1 MSKTPSCI
9 ALMALL
15 LSFLP
20 GFVVCDAI
28 SDAVQAFDILP
39 LCWQGCLNAD
49 APVTEENFGAL
60 CKSWISIDMKNVTV
74 CMTKCPTPAASDLTT
89 ITKTWEN
96 ATSLI
101 SSGCQQAFVAGEVG
115 QKLLAESVKQ
125 LDPCYITCLNSVNGG
140 SGSNVTLGTLDA
152 YCEFGMDPAKAVPV
166 LKPCVK
172 QTCNST
178 LSAEFDAMVSNIP
191 TGVQTD
197 APNPMVLICAELK
210 RSLVTGSVSATA
222 TSSIASPS
230 AETSASPTPAAVTK
244 ILSSSVGAVAGNLLT
259 SVKSAQ
265 VAVPSTSPI
274 GQSIHHIAIL
284 IPTASHTML
293 TSSLASLILAA
304 AVFAVPQEGGA
315 APEAGAPAPAGE
327 VTTNNE
333 SVTRASEDAAKEG
346 AAKEATAGGA
356 APAQIDL
363 TVLNFALTLEH
374 LEATYYQLGLA
385 KFGPEQFNSIGLP
398 SFVLEQFNTI
408 AADEAIHVTFLQ
420 NAIAATFGVN
430 MAVPKC
436 TYNFDG
442 ALANIQSFITFASI
456 LEKTGV
462 QAYDGGLKLIV
473 NNDIKTAAATIAT
486 VEGRH
491 SSFLNLLTGAGPA
504 PGPFDTPLGIR
515 PIISIAAGLIKECPY
530 KLPATPFPA
539 LSTTNGRGLTS
550 GTPVTGDATIPLM
563 FTGSMEMT
571 KGAAEG
577 MSCNWVFGVEPQVR
591 TPIEMGAEGP
601 SCRVPTQIEKA
612 AFTQAIVFVVNQQRD
627 VTLDDDKNVVAGPA
641 TIFVGNPTG
650 GISSNSGVTRT
661 GETGIR
667 QGESRAVGGEVVR
680 GESTNSR
687 VEGGSVE
694 TNRGQTGINSEG
706 GSRTV
711 EQRIGGESERIGS
724 GSGSIGSQSGSRT
737 IGGNGEI
744 IRVVGGSEGR
754 SRNSQ
759 GGIFNGGSIFESSS
773 NQRGRGGRII
783 NEGSVGL
790 GGSEYDT
797 VVVVVK
803 DSEVAMGDGSIG
815 GISAVYAKDSVK
827 DAAAS
832 SAFTSNLSALLA
844 AAIVVFGF

>member
-1 MSKTPSCI
+1 
-9 ALMALL
+9 
-15 LSFLP
+15 
-20 GFVVCDAI
+20 
-28 SDAVQAFDILP
+28 
-39 LCWQGCLNAD
+39 
-49 APVTEENFGAL
+49 
-60 CKSWISIDMKNVTV
+60 
-74 CMTKCPTPAASDLTT
+74 
-89 ITKTWEN
+89 
-96 ATSLI
+96 
-101 SSGCQQAFVAGEVG
+101 
-115 QKLLAESVKQ
+115 
-125 LDPCYITCLNSVNGG
+125 
-140 SGSNVTLGTLDA
+140 
-152 YCEFGMDPAKAVPV
+152 
-166 LKPCVK
+166 
-172 QTCNST
+172 
-178 LSAEFDAMVSNIP
+178 
-191 TGVQTD
+191 
-197 APNPMVLICAELK
+197 
-210 RSLVTGSVSATA
+210 
-222 TSSIASPS
+222 
-230 AETSASPTPAAVTK
+230 
-244 ILSSSVGAVAGNLLT
+244 
-259 SVKSAQ
+259 
-265 VAVPSTSPI
+265 
-274 GQSIHHIAIL
+274 
-284 IPTASHTML
+284 ML
-293 TSSLASLILAA
+293 TSTLASLILAA

-315 APEAGAPAPAGE
+315 APEGGAPAPAGE
-327 VTTNNE
+327 ASTTNSE
-333 SVTRASEDAAKEG
+333 SRASEGAANEG
-346 AAKEATAGGA
+346 AAREGGAKEATAGGA

-385 KFGPEQFNSIGLP
+385 KFGPEQFSSIGLP
-398 SFVLEQFNTI
+398 GFVLEQFNTI

-539 LSTTNGRGLTS
+539 LSTVNGRGLTS

-571 KGAAEG
+571 RAAAEG

-591 TPIEMGAEGP
+591 TPIEMGPEGP
-601 SCRVPTQIEKA
+601 SCKVPTQIEKA
-612 AFTQAIVFVVNQQRD
+612 AFTQAIMFVVNQQRD

-650 GISSNSGVTRT
+650 GLPSNSRGGEGGVRT
-661 GETGIR
+661 AETGIR

-680 GESTNSR
+680 GESTTRTEGSEVIRGESR
-687 VEGGSVE
+687 TEGGSGEVIRGE
-694 TNRGQTGINSEG
+694 SNSRIGEGNGEIIRGESNSRIGEGNGEIIRSESGSNRGEREPIRESGTIIGERIGSEG
-706 GSRTV
+706 GSRTI
-711 EQRIGGESERIGS
+711 ERIGGES
-724 GSGSIGSQSGSRT
+724 GSR
-737 IGGNGEI
+737 GSNGEI
-744 IRVVGGSEGR
+744 IRVIGGSEGR
-754 SRNSQ
+754 SRNSE
-759 GGIFNGGSIFESSS
+759 GGIFNSGSIFES

-790 GGSEYDT
+790 SGSEYDT

-827 DAAAS
+827 AAVSSAS
-832 SAFTSNLSALLA
+832 SSFAALALTA
-844 AAIVVFGF
+844 AVLVFGF

>member
-1 MSKTPSCI
+1 
-9 ALMALL
+9 
-15 LSFLP
+15 
-20 GFVVCDAI
+20 
-28 SDAVQAFDILP
+28 
-39 LCWQGCLNAD
+39 
-49 APVTEENFGAL
+49 
-60 CKSWISIDMKNVTV
+60 
-74 CMTKCPTPAASDLTT
+74 
-89 ITKTWEN
+89 
-96 ATSLI
+96 
-101 SSGCQQAFVAGEVG
+101 
-115 QKLLAESVKQ
+115 
-125 LDPCYITCLNSVNGG
+125 
-140 SGSNVTLGTLDA
+140 
-152 YCEFGMDPAKAVPV
+152 
-166 LKPCVK
+166 
-172 QTCNST
+172 
-178 LSAEFDAMVSNIP
+178 
-191 TGVQTD
+191 
-197 APNPMVLICAELK
+197 
-210 RSLVTGSVSATA
+210 
-222 TSSIASPS
+222 
-230 AETSASPTPAAVTK
+230 
-244 ILSSSVGAVAGNLLT
+244 
-259 SVKSAQ
+259 
-265 VAVPSTSPI
+265 
-274 GQSIHHIAIL
+274 
-284 IPTASHTML
+284 ML
-293 TSSLASLILAA
+293 TSTLASLILAA

-315 APEAGAPAPAGE
+315 APEGGAPAPAGE
-327 VTTNNE
+327 ASTTNSE
-333 SVTRASEDAAKEG
+333 SRASEGAANEG
-346 AAKEATAGGA
+346 AAREGGAKEATAGGA

-385 KFGPEQFNSIGLP
+385 KFGPEQFSSIGLP
-398 SFVLEQFNTI
+398 GFVLEQFNTI

-539 LSTTNGRGLTS
+539 LSTVNGRGLTS

-571 KGAAEG
+571 RAAAEG

-591 TPIEMGAEGP
+591 TPIEMGPEGP
-601 SCRVPTQIEKA
+601 SCKVPTQIEKA
-612 AFTQAIVFVVNQQRD
+612 AFTQAIMFVVNQQRD

-650 GISSNSGVTRT
+650 GLPSNSRGGEGGVRT
-661 GETGIR
+661 AETGIR

-680 GESTNSR
+680 GESTTRTEGGEVIRGESR
-687 VEGGSVE
+687 TEGGSGEVIRGE
-694 TNRGQTGINSEG
+694 SNSRIGEGNGEIIRGESGSNRGEREPIRESGTIIGERIGSEG
-706 GSRTV
+706 GSRTI
-711 EQRIGGESERIGS
+711 ERIGGES
-724 GSGSIGSQSGSRT
+724 GSR
-737 IGGNGEI
+737 GSNGEI
-744 IRVVGGSEGR
+744 IRVIGGSEGR
-754 SRNSQ
+754 SRNSE
-759 GGIFNGGSIFESSS
+759 GGIFNSGSIFES

-790 GGSEYDT
+790 SGSEYDT

-827 DAAAS
+827 AAVSSAS
-832 SAFTSNLSALLA
+832 SSFAALALTA
-844 AAIVVFGF
+844 AVLVFGF

>member
-1 MSKTPSCI
+1 
-9 ALMALL
+9 
-15 LSFLP
+15 
-20 GFVVCDAI
+20 
-28 SDAVQAFDILP
+28 
-39 LCWQGCLNAD
+39 
-49 APVTEENFGAL
+49 
-60 CKSWISIDMKNVTV
+60 
-74 CMTKCPTPAASDLTT
+74 
-89 ITKTWEN
+89 
-96 ATSLI
+96 
-101 SSGCQQAFVAGEVG
+101 
-115 QKLLAESVKQ
+115 
-125 LDPCYITCLNSVNGG
+125 
-140 SGSNVTLGTLDA
+140 
-152 YCEFGMDPAKAVPV
+152 
-166 LKPCVK
+166 
-172 QTCNST
+172 
-178 LSAEFDAMVSNIP
+178 
-191 TGVQTD
+191 
-197 APNPMVLICAELK
+197 
-210 RSLVTGSVSATA
+210 
-222 TSSIASPS
+222 
-230 AETSASPTPAAVTK
+230 
-244 ILSSSVGAVAGNLLT
+244 
-259 SVKSAQ
+259 
-265 VAVPSTSPI
+265 
-274 GQSIHHIAIL
+274 
-284 IPTASHTML
+284 ML
-293 TSSLASLILAA
+293 TSTLASLILAA
-304 AVFAVPQEGGA
+304 AVFAVPQEGAAAPEGA
-315 APEAGAPAPAGE
+315 APAAAGE
-327 VTTNNE
+327 ATTANSE
-333 SVTRASEDAAKEG
+333 TRASEGAAKEG

-398 SFVLEQFNTI
+398 AFVLEQFNTI

-473 NNDIKTAAATIAT
+473 NNDVKTAAATIAT

-515 PIISIAAGLIKECPY
+515 PVISIAAGLIKECPY
-530 KLPATPFPA
+530 TLPATPFPA
-539 LSTTNGRGLTS
+539 LSTVNGRGLTS

-571 KGAAEG
+571 KSAAEG

-591 TPIEMGAEGP
+591 TPIEMGPEGP
-601 SCRVPTQIEKA
+601 SCKVPTQIEKA
-612 AFTQAIVFVVNQQRD
+612 AFTQAIMFVVNQQRD

-650 GISSNSGVTRT
+650 GISSNSGGART

-667 QGESRAVGGEVVR
+667 QGESRAVGGGEVVR
-680 GESTNSR
+680 GSESTTSRTESGGVIRGESNSPISGGNGEVIRGSESNSR
-687 VEGGSVE
+687 IGGGSGEIIRE
-694 TNRGQTGINSEG
+694 TGSNGPIRESGTIIGEGIGSES
-706 GSRTV
+706 GSRTI
-711 EQRIGGESERIGS
+711 EQIGGIRGESGSRTIERIGS
-724 GSGSIGSQSGSRT
+724 GSVSSGS
-737 IGGNGEI
+737 NGEI
-744 IRVVGGSEGR
+744 IRVIGGSQGS

-759 GGIFNGGSIFESSS
+759 GGIFNSGSIFESS
-773 NQRGRGGRII
+773 NQRGSSRGRII

-790 GGSEYDT
+790 NGDEYDT

-827 DAAAS
+827 DAAVSSAS
-832 SAFTSNLSALLA
+832 SSFAALALTA
-844 AAIVVFGF
+844 AVLVFGF

>member
-1 MSKTPSCI
+1 M
-9 ALMALL
+9 
-15 LSFLP
+15 
-20 GFVVCDAI
+20 
-28 SDAVQAFDILP
+28 
-39 LCWQGCLNAD
+39 W
-49 APVTEENFGAL
+49 
-60 CKSWISIDMKNVTV
+60 
-74 CMTKCPTPAASDLTT
+74 
-89 ITKTWEN
+89 
-96 ATSLI
+96 TSLAN
-101 SSGCQQAFVAGEVG
+101 AF
-115 QKLLAESVKQ
+115 
-125 LDPCYITCLNSVNGG
+125 P
-140 SGSNVTLGTLDA
+140 
-152 YCEFGMDPAKAVPV
+152 
-166 LKPCVK
+166 
-172 QTCNST
+172 
-178 LSAEFDAMVSNIP
+178 
-191 TGVQTD
+191 
-197 APNPMVLICAELK
+197 
-210 RSLVTGSVSATA
+210 
-222 TSSIASPS
+222 
-230 AETSASPTPAAVTK
+230 
-244 ILSSSVGAVAGNLLT
+244 
-259 SVKSAQ
+259 
-265 VAVPSTSPI
+265 
-274 GQSIHHIAIL
+274 SIHHCH
-284 IPTASHTML
+284 SHSLHHIML
-293 TSSLASLILAA
+293 TSTLASLILAA

-315 APEAGAPAPAGE
+315 APEGGAPAGE
-327 VTTNNE
+327 ATTNNE
-333 SVTRASEDAAKEG
+333 SVTRASEGGAKEG
-346 AAKEATAGGA
+346 AAREGAAREGGAKEATAGGA

-385 KFGPEQFNSIGLP
+385 KFGPEQFSSIGLP
-398 SFVLEQFNTI
+398 GFVLEQFNTI

-462 QAYDGGLKLIV
+462 QAYDGGVKLIV

-515 PIISIAAGLIKECPY
+515 PVISIAAGLIKECPY
-530 KLPATPFPA
+530 KLPASPFPA

-571 KGAAEG
+571 RGAAEG

-650 GISSNSGVTRT
+650 GISSNSRVGGEGGVRT
-661 GETGIR
+661 AETGIR

-687 VEGGSVE
+687 VEGGSGE
-694 TNRGQTGINSEG
+694 INRGESGVNGGERGPIRESGTISGERIGSEG

-711 EQRIGGESERIGS
+711 EQRIGGES
-724 GSGSIGSQSGSRT
+724 GSRT
-737 IGGNGEI
+737 IERIGGEGGSIERIGGESGSRRIEGNGEI

-754 SRNSQ
+754 SRNSE
-759 GGIFNGGSIFESSS
+759 GGIFNSGSIFES

-815 GISAVYAKDSVK
+815 GISAVYAKNSVK
-827 DAAAS
+827 DAAVS
-832 SAFTSNLSALLA
+832 SAFTSSLSALLT
-844 AAIVVFGF
+844 AAIFVFGF